1 MVILLPLMLTMMMTI
16 IMTTTMMTI
25 ITNVLVTIIVGR
37 FFPEA
42 QVSRMDFKPLM
53 PGGTSSN
60 PFDSNNGMIS
70 QVM

>member
-1 MVILLPLMLTMMMTI
+1 MVILLPLMLTMMMT
-16 IMTTTMMTI
+16 TTMMTI
-25 ITNVLVTIIVGR
+25 IINVLVTIIVGR

>member
-1 MVILLPLMLTMMMTI
+1 MLTMM
-16 IMTTTMMTI
+16 MTTTMMTI
-25 ITNVLVTIIVGR
+25 IINVLVTIIVGR